1 MKTGV
6 GTGPGSGEAPFAG
19 PDPPGGG
26 PLASLP
32 VGSTVLLLRYQLHDK
47 PLAVIPKLDSQRP
60 DPEFLR
66 WHPGSSPGQALN
78 ERFVG

>member
-1 MKTGV
+1 
-6 GTGPGSGEAPFAG
+6 
-19 PDPPGGG
+19 
-26 PLASLP
+26 LASLP